1 MYGSPRKKGKHQ
13 ETFED
18 SSTETQVR
26 ERMDAY
32 LASFQEEL
40 TCPMCV
46 HAFYIRQTVNGV

>member
-1 MYGSPRKKGKHQ
+1 MYGSPRKKGKHH

-18 SSTETQVR
+18 SGTETQVR

-46 HAFYIRQTVNGV
+46 HTFCIRQAVNVV